1 MGIEEELLAKGISYL
16 NKMLQKNELTN
27 VDVDLDKYDDGTK
40 RISVTVDYKPEMR
53 DTNDN

>member
-16 NKMLQKNELTN
+16 NNTLQKNELTN

-40 RISVTVDYKPEMR
+40 RIAVTVDYKPELE